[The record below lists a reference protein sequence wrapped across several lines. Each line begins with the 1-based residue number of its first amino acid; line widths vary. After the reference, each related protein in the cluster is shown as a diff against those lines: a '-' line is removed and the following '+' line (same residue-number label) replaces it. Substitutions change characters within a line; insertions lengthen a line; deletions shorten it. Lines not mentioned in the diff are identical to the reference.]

1 MNPFTKNED
10 RARQKAL
17 GDLAREWAQLG
28 IRQGKNL
35 GKNLAFSRES
45 IRDLDQVIDL
55 FHQEIQRTG
64 SDPKKTQTLT
74 YVFGAYLGE
83 ALLDNKLRDLGYTW
97 TRLADKSNPLLFGQG
112 AYLDPM
118 ERVRQRLEE
127 EDSPRLAEFFLGI
140 VGEK

>member
-35 GKNLAFSRES
+35 GKNLDFSRES

-83 ALLDNKLRDLGYTW
+83 ALLDNKLRDLGYAW
-97 TRLADKSNPLLFGQG
+97 TRLADKPNPLLFGQG
-112 AYLDPM
+112 AYLDPIG
-118 ERVRQRLEE
+118 RVRERLEKGQAAGLE
-127 EDSPRLAEFFLGI
+127 EWFHSYI
-140 VGEK
+140 K